1 MSECSQTTLGK
12 HIFGLAKQQGEL
24 EELLERTLLESEN
37 NSVLLIGARGSGKSL
52 LTEHVLSVARKKFRR
67 APDATHTDVSA
78 GFGQAFASSVAPAL
92 SSRQPRAKRRRI
104 SRSKDMGRSDILD
117 PRVFLA
123 SATNANEMT
132 SLSEKMQHE
141 DWEAYDPIKGDFS
154 HIVVDSENQKMDIE
168 LAVLLQ
174 RRKSMSPAPF
184 IVQTDWLTHSLETPN
199 QPVGERLF
207 DYQVA
212 GEALA
217 SSLPNGDDRSDMMNS
232 FRSLEKRLRI
242 PLLRVLAPSSSPS
255 FSTSTM
261 SDSSDQ
267 PLQGVSVV
275 VGPSVQPVN
284 LIKYLVEHAGG
295 DLVSVSSL
303 QKAKPAVVASGG
315 TGSLP
320 VLVLPSQRT
329 NSGAVAKQ
337 QRLFIV
343 GTPTDVADFQQ
354 LRKFGAQEM
363 HTLESLLRTALTST
377 LSLDDSPISL
387 TRPIAKTSSSEAA
400 AVAVHAPAPSP
411 QLSAYE
417 RARLEQIR
425 ENEAELRRLGIN
437 TASLRGGPSA
447 GQIAARKRREQKKKR
462 EEEQRQQAEEERK
475 RQQERDEEER
485 NAPFIVV
492 RLSGV
497 MHADEKHALEEISRQ
512 MFGTNRLRFS
522 NSISFAHHLF
532 LLRDMLRTNKGLDT
546 ALVFVLDEF
555 DAFAARK
562 KQMLLYT
569 LLDLQQSGEVKMIV
583 IGLTDRL
590 DVTESLEKRVRSR
603 FSHRQI
609 YVPPLSLQDL
619 LAVMSSQV
627 QITDS
632 DVAKQACLR
641 DIQVEWNRK
650 TAGLFASRDVK
661 GLIGRYQRLGHSTRW
676 FLRVLIDAL
685 TRLLSPSRKNSGVRS
700 PVFGYQELN
709 LALGAA
715 SATTDRAANL
725 FRGLTAT
732 ELFLVVSM
740 GSLEKK
746 GNINSYN
753 FHMAHGEF
761 LDMMS
766 LEEDS
771 GAASGMQ
778 YRYDKRVF
786 YKAFEHLVMLGLV
799 RPVGQHAQTRFLSRA
814 SILASR
820 DASPSDCIVGDQAV
834 RLVIPRRQ
842 AKDII
847 RDMAGTARL
856 PAMLSQWAN
865 KWI

>member
-1 MSECSQTTLGK
+1 M
-12 HIFGLAKQQGEL
+12 
-24 EELLERTLLESEN
+24 
-37 NSVLLIGARGSGKSL
+37 
-52 LTEHVLSVARKKFRR
+52 
-67 APDATHTDVSA
+67 
-78 GFGQAFASSVAPAL
+78 
-92 SSRQPRAKRRRI
+92 
-104 SRSKDMGRSDILD
+104 
-117 PRVFLA
+117 
-123 SATNANEMT
+123 
-132 SLSEKMQHE
+132 
-141 DWEAYDPIKGDFS
+141 
-154 HIVVDSENQKMDIE
+154 
-168 LAVLLQ
+168 
-174 RRKSMSPAPF
+174 
-184 IVQTDWLTHSLETPN
+184 
-199 QPVGERLF
+199 PVGEHLF

-212 GEALA
+212 GEALM
-217 SSLPNGDDRSDMMNS
+217 SSKSNSGEHKDMLVN
-232 FRSLEKRLRI
+232 FRNLEKRLGV
-242 PLLRVLAPSSSPS
+242 PLLDVFKTSSLSSPSILSSSLPSSS
-255 FSTSTM
+255 
-261 SDSSDQ
+261 SSNQ

-275 VGPSVQPVN
+275 VGPSVQPAN

-295 DLVSVSSL
+295 GLITVSSL
-303 QKAKPAVVASGG
+303 QKAKPAIVASGG
-315 TGSLP
+315 SGSLP
-320 VLVLPSQRT
+320 VLVLPRQRA
-329 NSGAVAKQ
+329 NNGAASKQ
-337 QRLFIV
+337 QRLLIV
-343 GTPTDVADFQQ
+343 GNAADVVDFQQ
-354 LRKFGAQEM
+354 LRTYGAQEM
-363 HTLESLLRTALTST
+363 HTLEFLLRTVLTST
-377 LSLDDSPISL
+377 LCLNDKPLSL
-387 TRPIAKTSSSEAA
+387 TVTVKPSAA
-400 AVAVHAPAPSP
+400 TAPAHTTASSP

-447 GQIAARKRREQKKKR
+447 GQIAARKRREEKKKR

-485 NAPFIVV
+485 NAPFVVV

-555 DAFAARK
+555 DAFAARR

-609 YVPPLSLQDL
+609 FVPPLSLQDL

-627 QITDS
+627 QITDG
-632 DVAKQACLR
+632 DVAKQACLK
-641 DIQVEWNRK
+641 DFQAEWNRK
-650 TAGLFASRDVK
+650 TAGLFANMDVK
-661 GLIGRYQRLGHSTRW
+661 RLIARYHRLGHSTRW
-676 FLRVLIDAL
+676 FLRVLIDSL
-685 TRLLSPSRKNSGVRS
+685 TRLLSPLRKNNGANF
-700 PVFGYQELN
+700 PVFGYEELS

-715 SATTDRAANL
+715 SATTDRGANL

-732 ELFLVVSM
+732 ELFLVVAM

-746 GNINSYN
+746 GNISSYN
-753 FHMAHGEF
+753 FHMVHSEF

-771 GAASGMQ
+771 GASSGMQ

-799 RPVGQHAQTRFLSRA
+799 RPVGQHAQSRFLSRA

-834 RLVIPRRQ
+834 RLVIPRRH
-842 AKDII
+842 AKEII
-847 RDMAGTARL
+847 RDMASAARL
-856 PAMLSQWAN
+856 PGILLQWAN